1 MQLQYQQATGER
13 DRARASIAARQRT
26 VSQAQRVHDLT
37 VLRAQQGL
45 ATPLEVADARL
56 SLLQARTN
64 VAQAIADYQLADA
77 NVERALGHA
86 PTVSLT
92 NSRR

>member
-1 MQLQYQQATGER
+1 
-13 DRARASIAARQRT
+13 
-26 VSQAQRVHDLT
+26 
-37 VLRAQQGL
+37 
-45 ATPLEVADARL
+45 
-56 SLLQARTN
+56 LLQARTN